1 VPLWKLRAKANP
13 AKKAGSSTG
22 FDPQGRGDV
31 RGGRAVKR
39 HNTQRDR
46 VLRLLEENGGQ
57 WVPLPRVLELGIAQY
72 GARILELRRT
82 GHRIENRVEHC
93 NGVVHSWFRLVPSKG
108 QAKLFDA
115 ALEARPRTQEHWLEA
130 QPQRSL

>member
-1 VPLWKLRAKANP
+1 M
-13 AKKAGSSTG
+13 
-22 FDPQGRGDV
+22 
-31 RGGRAVKR
+31 KR
-39 HNTQRDR
+39 RNTQRDR
-46 VLRLLEENGGQ
+46 ILRLLEENSGQ

-72 GARILELRRT
+72 GARILELRRMS
-82 GHRIENRVEHC
+82 HQIENRVKHC

-115 ALEARPRTQEHWLEA
+115 APEACPRTQGHWLEA

>member
-1 VPLWKLRAKANP
+1 M
-13 AKKAGSSTG
+13 
-22 FDPQGRGDV
+22 GRG
-31 RGGRAVKR
+31 
-39 HNTQRDR
+39 TQRAQL
-46 VLRLLEENGGQ
+46 LRFLEQNAGQ

-72 GARILELRRT
+72 NARIFELRRM
-82 GHRIENRVEHC
+82 GHQIENRVEHC

-115 ALEARPRTQEHWLEA
+115 APEARPRTQEHWLEA